1 MTSAAFTARQMRLGR
16 SPIGLLG
23 AEILKLRK
31 RRGLVLASVALTVAP
46 MLVAYAVLALRHAS
60 DPASF
65 GPAGS
70 AENLSHAVSIL
81 TSLAAV
87 AAVLIGVTVGAGD
100 LSSGVFREL
109 VITGRSRLR
118 LYAARIP
125 AGLTLLV
132 PLVILGFAIPATASF
147 ALAGSE
153 PTPAVTLVAHAG
165 AVLVVEAVL
174 AFVLALGIASLI
186 GSRGTSIAIL
196 LGWQLALAPALVAIQ
211 SLDWVS
217 GALPAAAID
226 RLAPR
231 ELGGTADVSLA
242 TAAVVIIAWTI
253 APLAAGAWRTWTRD
267 A

>member
-1 MTSAAFTARQMRLGR
+1 MTHAAFTARHTMLGR

-23 AEILKLRK
+23 AELLKLRK
-31 RRGLVLASVALTVAP
+31 RRGLLLASVALTVAP
-46 MLVAYAVLALRHAS
+46 MLVAYTVLALRHAS
-60 DPASF
+60 DPANY

-70 AENLSHAVSIL
+70 VENLAEAVSIL

-100 LSSGVFREL
+100 LGPGVFREL
-109 VITGRSRLR
+109 VITGRSRLQ

-125 AGLTLLV
+125 AGLLLLV
-132 PLVILGFAIPATASF
+132 PLVILGFAIPAAASYV
-147 ALAGSE
+147 LAGPE
-153 PTPAVTLVAHAG
+153 TTPAVGLVAHAG
-165 AVLVVEAVL
+165 TVLVVEAVL

-186 GSRGTSIAIL
+186 GSRGTSIAVL

-211 SLDWVS
+211 SLDWVG
-217 GALPAAAID
+217 GALPGAAID

-231 ELGGTADVSLA
+231 ELGGTADLSLA
-242 TAAVVIIAWTI
+242 TAAVVIIAWTTV
-253 APLAAGAWRTWTRD
+253 PLAAGAWRTRTRD